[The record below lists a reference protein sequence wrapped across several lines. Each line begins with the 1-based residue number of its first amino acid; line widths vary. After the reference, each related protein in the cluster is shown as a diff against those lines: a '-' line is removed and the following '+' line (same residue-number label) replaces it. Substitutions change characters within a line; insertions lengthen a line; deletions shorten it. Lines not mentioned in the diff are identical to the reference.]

1 MTSRGALTAGPK
13 RVPKAA
19 RLKTITFAWLSICLT
34 RLADS
39 GDIRAVNTGPKT
51 NKEQDRLRV
60 AQHREEDAR
69 KCLELLK
76 RAKSGTSINQGRVQM
91 GGPR

>member
-76 RAKSGTSINQGRVQM
+76 RAKSGTSLEQVCDKYQ
-91 GGPR
+91 PR